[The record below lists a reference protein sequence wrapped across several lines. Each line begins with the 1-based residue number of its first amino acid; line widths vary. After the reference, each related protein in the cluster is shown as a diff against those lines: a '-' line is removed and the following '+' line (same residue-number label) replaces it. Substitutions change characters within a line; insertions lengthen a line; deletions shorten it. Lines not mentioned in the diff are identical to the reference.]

1 MLVLSRKI
9 DQEILIGEDILVTV
23 ISVNGN
29 RVKLGIEAPK
39 DVRILRK
46 EVIPFVSEQWDGVGL
61 DVSNVGGELEV
72 LGGAAFSAR

>member
-9 DQEILIGEDILVTV
+9 DQEILIGEEIVVTV

-29 RVKLGIEAPK
+29 RVKLGIEAPE

-46 EVIPFVSEQWDGVGL
+46 EVIPFASEQWDDLSL
-61 DVSNVGGELEV
+61 DLSNSGDELAVS
-72 LGGAAFSAR
+72 GAAFLAR

>member
-9 DQEILIGEDILVTV
+9 DQEILIGEDIVVTV

-39 DVRILRK
+39 DVRILREK
-46 EVIPFVSEQWDGVGL
+46 INPFVSEQWDGEGL
-61 DVSNVGGELEV
+61 DVSNVGGELEA
-72 LGGAAFSAR
+72 LGDAAFSAR